1 MVRRLLEGLSN
12 KKSALGPRGRGI
24 FDRLFGRS
32 DGGGS
37 DAAPTATAREE
48 AAVIAIGSGKGGTGK
63 SFLSTSLAVLLH
75 QSGRRVTLVDCDF
88 GLAADHLLL
97 GVTPQRTLQH
107 LLAGTADLADVAI
120 ETPSGP
126 TLVPGS
132 SGVRQMAALSDQE
145 LVAFGRRLGEIAA
158 GTEVMILDCGA
169 GISPQTVLTMLAADH
184 IVLVTQP
191 EIAALTDAYAV
202 MKCLL
207 PLNAAAALSVV
218 VNRAT
223 TPGQGDKAFEKLD
236 EVARRH
242 TSANLAYLGEIGD
255 DQLVTQR
262 RLGQQ
267 PLVASDPNGA
277 TAVALRQVLHQ
288 LEQVAGP
295 LARRLVGDRGVQARF
310 REHRLFL

>member
-1 MVRRLLEGLSN
+1 MVRRLLAGLSN

-24 FDRLFGRS
+24 FDRLFG
-32 DGGGS
+32 GS
-37 DAAPTATAREE
+37 DRGSETAPGANAREE

-107 LLAGTADLADVAI
+107 LLAGTAELADVAI

-145 LVAFGRRLGEIAA
+145 LVGFGRRLGEIAA

-207 PLNAAAALSVV
+207 PLNPAAALSVV

-223 TPGQGDKAFEKLD
+223 TAGQGDKAFEKLD

-295 LARRLVGDRGVQARF
+295 LARRVVGDRGVQARF